1 MEIPS
6 NISWKTIND
15 KVVAVNVTTGD
26 YYTLNATASAIW
38 NAIADN
44 KSREEIVEIIKEEF
58 EDVPVTDLEADIDAQ
73 LHEWKE
79 LALIN

>member
-44 KSREEIVEIIKEEF
+44 KTREEIIALIKEDF
-58 EDVPVTDLEADIDAQ
+58 EDVPTDELEADIDAQ
-73 LHEWKE
+73 IQEWKE
-79 LALIN
+79 IALIN

>member
-26 YYTLNATASAIW
+26 YYTLNTTASAIW

-58 EDVPVTDLEADIDAQ
+58 EVVPASDLEADIDAQ
-73 LHEWKE
+73 LQEWKE

>member
-58 EDVPVTDLEADIDAQ
+58 EDVPAADLEADIDAQ
-73 LHEWKE
+73 LQEWKE

>member
-26 YYTLNATASAIW
+26 YYTLNTTASAIW

-58 EDVPVTDLEADIDAQ
+58 EDVPAADLEADIDAQ
-73 LHEWKE
+73 LQEWKE